1 MRMVVPMVMPVVAV
15 MCVRS
20 HALLLNYELRC
31 RLSKVIGR

>member
-1 MRMVVPMVMPVVAV
+1 MRMVVVMPVVAVMPAVAV

-31 RLSKVIGR
+31 

>member
-1 MRMVVPMVMPVVAV
+1 MIVPMMMPVVAVVAVVAV

-31 RLSKVIGR
+31 

>member
-1 MRMVVPMVMPVVAV
+1 MIVPMMMPVVAVVAV

-31 RLSKVIGR
+31 